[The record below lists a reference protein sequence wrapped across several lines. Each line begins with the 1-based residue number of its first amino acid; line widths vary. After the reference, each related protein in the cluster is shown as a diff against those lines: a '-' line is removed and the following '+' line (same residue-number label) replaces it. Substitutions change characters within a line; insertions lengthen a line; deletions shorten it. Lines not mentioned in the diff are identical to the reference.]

1 MVVATHRRLH
11 TSAASVER
19 GRRREGV
26 VTSSPLPPT
35 VPPDTA
41 GDFVG
46 AELAEHPERYTVIVQ
61 DTERRALVA
70 LESELTRIADGT
82 WGDAPG
88 EPATSA
94 RARAVE
100 ARLHQ
105 VLAAQLEA
113 CRRLLSTGY
122 GFVWLRGLPTDLLSP
137 AASARL
143 YTLLGR
149 GLGEPVPQ
157 NLRGELITHVRD
169 AGADPNDPEVRRYRT
184 RAEQD
189 FHTDGAD
196 VIGLLCLSAA
206 AKGGESRLLSSVR
219 VYRRVLAERPD
230 LAPLLEAPWHFHL
243 PGARARGLPPTIER
257 PIVTRRGDKV
267 ETFYIGWYLDQAQAL
282 DGVPPLDGPRRELL
296 ALYRR
301 TLADST
307 LHLSM
312 QLAPG
317 DVQWLRNAYILH
329 ARAAYEDGPPPVP
342 PRHLLRLWLSAPQ
355 LDDRTPRFPASTGG
369 GA

>member
-1 MVVATHRRLH
+1 
-11 TSAASVER
+11 
-19 GRRREGV
+19 V
-26 VTSSPLPPT
+26 VTSSRLPT
-35 VPPDTA
+35 TLAADTP

-46 AELAEHPERYTVIVQ
+46 AELAEHPQRYTVIIEEA
-61 DTERRALVA
+61 ERRALIA
-70 LESELTRIADGT
+70 LGPELTKVTDGT
-82 WGDAPG
+82 CGDAPG
-88 EPATSA
+88 ERATS
-94 RARAVE
+94 ARAVE

-105 VLAAQLEA
+105 VLAPQLEA
-113 CRRLLSTGY
+113 SRQLLSGGY

-137 AASARL
+137 AASAQL

-157 NLRGELITHVRD
+157 NLDGELITHVRD

-282 DGVPPLDGPRRELL
+282 DGVPPLDEPRRELL
-296 ALYRR
+296 ALYRN
-301 TLADST
+301 TLADPT
-307 LHLSM
+307 LHLHM
-312 QLAPG
+312 PLAPG

-329 ARAAYEDGPPPVP
+329 ARAAYEDGPPPTP

-355 LDDRTPRFPASTGG
+355 LDDHTPRFPASTGG
-369 GA
+369 GS

>member
-1 MVVATHRRLH
+1 M
-11 TSAASVER
+11 
-19 GRRREGV
+19 
-26 VTSSPLPPT
+26 VTSSRLQPTPPAAIP
-35 VPPDTA
+35 VDTA

-46 AELAEHPERYTVIVQ
+46 AELAEHPERYTV
-61 DTERRALVA
+61 TLGEHERRALVA
-70 LESELTRIADGT
+70 LGPELTRVADET
-82 WGDAPG
+82 RGDAPG
-88 EPATSA
+88 ARGTSA
-94 RARAVE
+94 RARTVE

-122 GFVWLRGLPTDLLSP
+122 GFVWLRGLPTDVLSP
-137 AASARL
+137 EVSAQL
-143 YTLLGR
+143 YALLGR

-157 NLRGELITHVRD
+157 NLEGELITHVRD

-196 VIGLLCLSAA
+196 VIGLLCLSPAA
-206 AKGGESRLLSSVR
+206 RGGESRLLSSVR
-219 VYRRVLAERPD
+219 VYRRVVAERPD

-243 PGARARGLPPTIER
+243 PGAQARGLPPTIER
-257 PIVTRRGDKV
+257 PIVTRRDDKV

-301 TLADST
+301 TLADPT

-329 ARAAYEDGPPPVP
+329 ARAAYEDGPPPTP

-355 LDDRTPRFPASTGG
+355 LDDRTPRFPTSTGG

>member
-1 MVVATHRRLH
+1 M
-11 TSAASVER
+11 ER

-35 VPPDTA
+35 VPPGIA

-46 AELAEHPERYTVIVQ
+46 TELAEHPERYTVIIEEA
-61 DTERRALVA
+61 ERRALIA
-70 LESELTRIADGT
+70 LGPELTKVTDGT
-82 WGDAPG
+82 CGDAPG
-88 EPATSA
+88 ERATS
-94 RARAVE
+94 ARAVE

-105 VLAAQLEA
+105 VLAAQLDA

-122 GFVWLRGLPTDLLSP
+122 GFVWLRGLPTDVLSLE
-137 AASARL
+137 ASAQL

-157 NLRGELITHVRD
+157 NLDGELITHVRD

-219 VYRRVLAERPD
+219 VYRRVVAERPD
-230 LAPLLEAPWHFHL
+230 LAPLLETPWHFHL
-243 PGARARGLPPTIER
+243 PGARARGLPPTLER
-257 PIVTRRGDKV
+257 PIVTRRDGKV

-329 ARAAYEDGPPPVP
+329 ARAAYEDGPPPTP

-355 LDDRTPRFPASTGG
+355 LDDHTPRFPASTGG
-369 GA
+369 GS